1 MADNRLSLIVSFTG
15 NDKLSGAIRNLIGLG
30 RNGDQA
36 LKGMFKQANNLKK
49 EMANLDKQIGKT
61 TDNVAP
67 LIDQQKDLAAQL
79 EKVNAQIDRQKAL
92 NAFHADTNRID
103 QRGAALRSAG
113 TDNVLGGAAMA
124 APLILAGKAAMDF
137 SSGMVDIA
145 QKANLSQDQTNAMA
159 QGILRA
165 AQAAHQMPE
174 AMRQGVDALSG
185 FGIDPREAMQMIGPI
200 GRLGTAMKVDIA
212 DGAAAASANLQNL
225 KVGLGDTGK
234 ALDIMAAGGNVG
246 AFEVKDMARY
256 FPSLTAQA
264 QALGQSGLGA
274 VADLTAALE
283 IARRG
288 AGTSEEAATN
298 IANLLAKINSPTVT
312 RAFAKNFGVD
322 LPAALK
328 AAYAQGKTPMEALAA
343 ITQKATGG
351 DLSKLGLVVED
362 MQAQSALRTL
372 ILNMDDYRKI
382 RADLGKSGGTVQAA
396 FAQREALD
404 ASVAWQSFT
413 GTMSALAITLGATLL
428 PSVTQFFGW
437 VNTGVSAIARWAQ
450 ANPELAGQIM
460 TLASAFIA
468 GRMALGALQF
478 GFGSALSGLAALRN
492 GFVMAR
498 TGITFIQPAF
508 SMISAMGG
516 RLVPVILQIASAL
529 GTALPLAARALVGDL
544 LKVGSAVIGM
554 GRAAMAF
561 VVANPFLLLAAGLA
575 VAAYLIYANWDK
587 VHAFI
592 NAGIERIKG
601 IFTGLPDWLKWAGK
615 MMIMGLIAGLSPAPV
630 VGHVFSLA
638 QKVISA
644 FRKPNQIH
652 SPSRVFMAMGGFL
665 TQGLSLGI
673 TGGTAQ
679 PLRAMGQMARRVAGA
694 LSLAG
699 PSLAPSAMPGFA
711 RTGPQGATA
720 RAAPAAPISIHIHQ
734 QPGEDAEALA
744 RRVMQLIDREKRASG
759 RFADDFD
766 T

>member
-61 TDNVAP
+61 SGNVSP

-92 NAFHADTNRID
+92 NAFHADTNRIG

-246 AFEVKDMARY
+246 AFEVRDMARY

-478 GFGSALSGLAALRN
+478 GFGSVLSGLATLRN
-492 GFVMAR
+492 GFMMVRAAFAVLAPIIGAIGLWPIVIGAVFAALAYVIYSHWGAITGFFQR
-498 TGITFIQPAF
+498 TWASIKAVWDGAPAW
-508 SMISAMGG
+508 MRAIGGMMMDGLLNALIPG
-516 RLVPVILQIASAL
+516 RLASRLLEIAQA
-529 GTALPLAARALVGDL
+529 
-544 LKVGSAVIGM
+544 GM
-554 GRAAMAF
+554 
-561 VVANPFLLLAAGLA
+561 
-575 VAAYLIYANWDK
+575 
-587 VHAFI
+587 
-592 NAGIERIKG
+592 
-601 IFTGLPDWLKWAGK
+601 T
-615 MMIMGLIAGLSPAPV
+615 
-630 VGHVFSLA
+630 
-638 QKVISA
+638 A
-644 FRKPNQIH
+644 FRNYFGIK
-652 SPSRVFMAMGGFL
+652 SPSRLMMEMGGHI
-665 TQGLSLGI
+665 TTGLGQGI

-679 PLRAMGQMARRVAGA
+679 PLRAMGQMARRVAGAGA

-711 RTGPQGATA
+711 RTGPQGASA
-720 RAAPAAPISIHIHQ
+720 RAAPAAPITINIHQ

>member
-1 MADNRLSLIVSFTG
+1 
-15 NDKLSGAIRNLIGLG
+15 
-30 RNGDQA
+30 
-36 LKGMFKQANNLKK
+36 
-49 EMANLDKQIGKT
+49 
-61 TDNVAP
+61 
-67 LIDQQKDLAAQL
+67 
-79 EKVNAQIDRQKAL
+79 
-92 NAFHADTNRID
+92 
-103 QRGAALRSAG
+103 
-113 TDNVLGGAAMA
+113 
-124 APLILAGKAAMDF
+124 
-137 SSGMVDIA
+137 
-145 QKANLSQDQTNAMA
+145 
-159 QGILRA
+159 
-165 AQAAHQMPE
+165 
-174 AMRQGVDALSG
+174 
-185 FGIDPREAMQMIGPI
+185 
-200 GRLGTAMKVDIA
+200 
-212 DGAAAASANLQNL
+212 
-225 KVGLGDTGK
+225 
-234 ALDIMAAGGNVG
+234 MAAGGNVG
-246 AFEVKDMARY
+246 AFEVRDMARY

-298 IANLLAKINSPTVT
+298 VANLLAKINSPTVT

-328 AAYAQGKTPMEALAA
+328 AAYAKGKTPMEALAE
-343 ITQKATGG
+343 ITKKATGG

-478 GFGSALSGLAALRN
+478 GFGSALSGLATLRN
-492 GFVMAR
+492 SFVMVRA
-498 TGITFIQPAF
+498 AF
-508 SMISAMGG
+508 AVLAPIIGAIG
-516 RLVPVILQIASAL
+516 LWPIVIGAA
-529 GTALPLAARALVGDL
+529 LAA
-544 LKVGSAVIGM
+544 
-554 GRAAMAF
+554 
-561 VVANPFLLLAAGLA
+561 
-575 VAAYLIYANWDK
+575 AAYVIYANWDK
-587 VHAFI
+587 VHAFL
-592 NAGIERIKG
+592 NAGVEKIKG

-630 VGHVFSLA
+630 IGHVFSLA

-644 FRKPNQIH
+644 FRKPTKIN
-652 SPSRVFMAMGGFL
+652 SPSRVFMEMGGFL

-673 TGGTAQ
+673 AGGTAQ
-679 PLRAMGQMARRVAGA
+679 PLRAMGQMARRVAGAGA

-711 RTGPQGATA
+711 RAGPQGASA

-744 RRVMQLIDREKRASG
+744 RRVMQLIEREKRASG

>member
-1 MADNRLSLIVSFTG
+1 
-15 NDKLSGAIRNLIGLG
+15 
-30 RNGDQA
+30 
-36 LKGMFKQANNLKK
+36 MFKQANNLKK

-145 QKANLSQDQTNAMA
+145 QKANLTQDQTNAMA

-246 AFEVKDMARY
+246 AFEVRDMARY

-498 TGITFIQPAF
+498 TGIAFIQPAF

-544 LKVGSAVIGM
+544 LKVGSAVIGI

-561 VVANPFLLLAAGLA
+561 VVQSLPAAGRRLGSHCLPDLCELGQGARLHQCRDRKDQRHFHRPAGLA
-575 VAAYLIYANWDK
+575 EVGRQDDD
-587 VHAFI
+587 H
-592 NAGIERIKG
+592 G
-601 IFTGLPDWLKWAGK
+601 PDCRAVSG
-615 MMIMGLIAGLSPAPV
+615 P
-630 VGHVFSLA
+630 
-638 QKVISA
+638 
-644 FRKPNQIH
+644 
-652 SPSRVFMAMGGFL
+652 GG
-665 TQGLSLGI
+665 
-673 TGGTAQ
+673 
-679 PLRAMGQMARRVAGA
+679 RACV
-694 LSLAG
+694 LAG
-699 PSLAPSAMPGFA
+699 PEGNLCLPQAEPDPQPLAGLHGNGWLSDPGPVA
-711 RTGPQGATA
+711 RHHRRHRT
-720 RAAPAAPISIHIHQ
+720 
-734 QPGEDAEALA
+734 ALA
-744 RRVMQLIDREKRASG
+744 RHGPDGPPRGGRRGALAVRSLAHPFGHARLCPHGATRRQCSRSPCRADHHPHPPAARRGRRSAGPPRHAVDRPRKARLG
-759 RFADDFD
+759 PLCRRF
-766 T
+766 

>member
-1 MADNRLSLIVSFTG
+1 M
-15 NDKLSGAIRNLIGLG
+15 
-30 RNGDQA
+30 
-36 LKGMFKQANNLKK
+36 
-49 EMANLDKQIGKT
+49 
-61 TDNVAP
+61 
-67 LIDQQKDLAAQL
+67 
-79 EKVNAQIDRQKAL
+79 
-92 NAFHADTNRID
+92 
-103 QRGAALRSAG
+103 RS
-113 TDNVLGGAAMA
+113 
-124 APLILAGKAAMDF
+124 
-137 SSGMVDIA
+137 
-145 QKANLSQDQTNAMA
+145 
-159 QGILRA
+159 R
-165 AQAAHQMPE
+165 
-174 AMRQGVDALSG
+174 

-246 AFEVKDMARY
+246 AFEVRDMARY

-298 IANLLAKINSPTVT
+298 ITNLLAKINSPTVT

-404 ASVAWQSFT
+404 ARRMAKLHRHDERPCHHA
-413 GTMSALAITLGATLL
+413 GRHLL

-478 GFGSALSGLAALRN
+478 GFGSALSGLATLRN
-492 GFVMAR
+492 GFMMAR
-498 TGITFIQPAF
+498 TAAAF
-508 SMISAMGG
+508 LIPVLGSIG
-516 RLVPVILQIASAL
+516 LVPLLI
-529 GTALPLAARALVGDL
+529 VG
-544 LKVGSAVIGM
+544 
-554 GRAAMAF
+554 
-561 VVANPFLLLAAGLA
+561 
-575 VAAYLIYANWDK
+575 
-587 VHAFI
+587 
-592 NAGIERIKG
+592 
-601 IFTGLPDWLKWAGK
+601 
-615 MMIMGLIAGLSPAPV
+615 GLIAAGAAIYLFRDRLMAGWTAIKAAWDGAPAWMRAIGGMMMDGLLNALIP
-630 VGHVFSLA
+630 GRLA
-638 QKVISA
+638 SRLLEIAQAGMTA
-644 FRKPNQIH
+644 FRNYFGIK
-652 SPSRVFMAMGGFL
+652 SPSRLMMEMGGHI
-665 TQGLSLGI
+665 TTGLGQGI

-679 PLRAMGQMARRVAGA
+679 PLRAMGQMARRVAGAGA

-720 RAAPAAPISIHIHQ
+720 RAAPPRRSPSTSTSNPAKMPRRWPAASC
-734 QPGEDAEALA
+734 
-744 RRVMQLIDREKRASG
+744 S
-759 RFADDFD
+759 
-766 T
+766 

>member
-1 MADNRLSLIVSFTG
+1 MLHGIKTNFLTDGARAIASLSTAVIGIVGTAPDAPDAAFPLGARVLITDVG
-15 NDKLSGAIRNLIGLG
+15 K
-30 RNGDQA
+30 A
-36 LKGMFKQANNLKK
+36 LAT
-49 EMANLDKQIGKT
+49 IGKT
-61 TDNVAP
+61 
-67 LIDQQKDLAAQL
+67 
-79 EKVNAQIDRQKAL
+79 
-92 NAFHADTNRID
+92 
-103 QRGAALRSAG
+103 G
-113 TDNVLGGAAMA
+113 T
-124 APLILAGKAAMDF
+124 
-137 SSGMVDIA
+137 
-145 QKANLSQDQTNAMA
+145 
-159 QGILRA
+159 
-165 AQAAHQMPE
+165 
-174 AMRQGVDALSG
+174 
-185 FGIDPREAMQMIGPI
+185 
-200 GRLGTAMKVDIA
+200 
-212 DGAAAASANLQNL
+212 
-225 KVGLGDTGK
+225 
-234 ALDIMAAGGNVG
+234 
-246 AFEVKDMARY
+246 
-256 FPSLTAQA
+256 
-264 QALGQSGLGA
+264 
-274 VADLTAALE
+274 
-283 IARRG
+283 
-288 AGTSEEAATN
+288 
-298 IANLLAKINSPTVT
+298 
-312 RAFAKNFGVD
+312 
-322 LPAALK
+322 LP
-328 AAYAQGKTPMEALAA
+328 QALAA
-343 ITQKATGG
+343 IADQASPVIVLVRVGVDAQDQDTVTMAGIDLLLGAEMETGQRPRILGAPGLDTQTVTAHFAGVAKKLRGFLYFAGQGASVAEAITYRANFGEREMMMIWPNWSASFAGDAVARAMGLRARIDADTGWHKTISNVPVTGVTGISVDVTFDFGSEDTDAALLNAAGITTGG

-478 GFGSALSGLAALRN
+478 GFGSALSGLASLRN

-498 TGITFIQPAF
+498 TGIAFIQPAF

-544 LKVGSAVIGM
+544 LKVGSAVIGI

-561 VVANPFLLLAAGLA
+561 VVANPFLLLAAGFA
-575 VAAYLIYANWDK
+575 VVAYLIYANWDK
-587 VHAFI
+587 VHAFL

-630 VGHVFSLA
+630 IGHVFSLA

-644 FRKPNQIH
+644 FRKPTKIN
-652 SPSRVFMAMGGFL
+652 SPSRVFMEMGGFL

-673 TGGTAQ
+673 AGGTAQ
-679 PLRAMGQMARRVAGA
+679 PLRAMGQMARRVAGAGA

-711 RTGPQGATA
+711 RTGPQGASA
-720 RAAPAAPISIHIHQ
+720 RAAPAAPITINIHQ

>member
-1 MADNRLSLIVSFTG
+1 
-15 NDKLSGAIRNLIGLG
+15 
-30 RNGDQA
+30 
-36 LKGMFKQANNLKK
+36 
-49 EMANLDKQIGKT
+49 
-61 TDNVAP
+61 
-67 LIDQQKDLAAQL
+67 
-79 EKVNAQIDRQKAL
+79 
-92 NAFHADTNRID
+92 
-103 QRGAALRSAG
+103 
-113 TDNVLGGAAMA
+113 
-124 APLILAGKAAMDF
+124 
-137 SSGMVDIA
+137 
-145 QKANLSQDQTNAMA
+145 
-159 QGILRA
+159 
-165 AQAAHQMPE
+165 
-174 AMRQGVDALSG
+174 MRSG

-246 AFEVKDMARY
+246 AFEVRDMARY

-298 IANLLAKINSPTVT
+298 ITNLLAKINSPTVT

-478 GFGSALSGLAALRN
+478 GFGSMLSGLATLRN
-492 GFVMAR
+492 GFMMAR
-498 TGITFIQPAF
+498 TAAAF
-508 SMISAMGG
+508 LIPVLGSIG
-516 RLVPVILQIASAL
+516 LVPLLI
-529 GTALPLAARALVGDL
+529 VG
-544 LKVGSAVIGM
+544 
-554 GRAAMAF
+554 
-561 VVANPFLLLAAGLA
+561 
-575 VAAYLIYANWDK
+575 
-587 VHAFI
+587 
-592 NAGIERIKG
+592 
-601 IFTGLPDWLKWAGK
+601 
-615 MMIMGLIAGLSPAPV
+615 GLIAAGAAIYLFRDRLMAGWTAIKAAWDGAPAWMRAIGGMMMDGLLNALIP
-630 VGHVFSLA
+630 GRLA
-638 QKVISA
+638 SRLLEIAQAGMTA
-644 FRKPNQIH
+644 FRNYFGIK
-652 SPSRVFMAMGGFL
+652 SPSRLMMEMGGHI
-665 TQGLSLGI
+665 TTGLGQGI

-679 PLRAMGQMARRVAGA
+679 PLRAMGQMARRVAGAGA

-711 RTGPQGATA
+711 RTGPQGASA
-720 RAAPAAPISIHIHQ
+720 RAAPAGPITIHIHQ

>member
-113 TDNVLGGAAMA
+113 ADNVLGGAAMA

-283 IARRG
+283 IVRRG

-298 IANLLAKINSPTVT
+298 VANLLAKINSPTVT

-478 GFGSALSGLAALRN
+478 GFGSMLSGLATLRN
-492 GFVMAR
+492 GFMMAR
-498 TGITFIQPAF
+498 TAAAF
-508 SMISAMGG
+508 LIPVLGSIG
-516 RLVPVILQIASAL
+516 LVP
-529 GTALPLAARALVGDL
+529 L
-544 LKVGSAVIGM
+544 LIIG
-554 GRAAMAF
+554 
-561 VVANPFLLLAAGLA
+561 
-575 VAAYLIYANWDK
+575 
-587 VHAFI
+587 
-592 NAGIERIKG
+592 
-601 IFTGLPDWLKWAGK
+601 
-615 MMIMGLIAGLSPAPV
+615 GLIAAGAAIYLFRDRLMAGWTAIKAVWDGAPAWMRAIGGMMMDGLLNALIP
-630 VGHVFSLA
+630 GRLA
-638 QKVISA
+638 SRLLEIAQAGMTA
-644 FRKPNQIH
+644 FRNYFGIK
-652 SPSRVFMAMGGFL
+652 SPSRLMMEMGGHI
-665 TQGLSLGI
+665 TTGLGQGI

-679 PLRAMGQMARRVAGA
+679 PLRAMGQMARRVAGAGA

-711 RTGPQGATA
+711 RTGPQGASA
-720 RAAPAAPISIHIHQ
+720 RAAPAGPISIHIHQ

-744 RRVMQLIDREKRASG
+744 RRVMQLIEREKRASG

>member
-1 MADNRLSLIVSFTG
+1 
-15 NDKLSGAIRNLIGLG
+15 
-30 RNGDQA
+30 
-36 LKGMFKQANNLKK
+36 
-49 EMANLDKQIGKT
+49 
-61 TDNVAP
+61 
-67 LIDQQKDLAAQL
+67 
-79 EKVNAQIDRQKAL
+79 
-92 NAFHADTNRID
+92 
-103 QRGAALRSAG
+103 
-113 TDNVLGGAAMA
+113 MA

-246 AFEVKDMARY
+246 AFEVRDMARY

-478 GFGSALSGLAALRN
+478 GFGSALSGLATLRN
-492 GFVMAR
+492 GFMMAR
-498 TGITFIQPAF
+498 TAAAF
-508 SMISAMGG
+508 LIGA
-516 RLVPVILQIASAL
+516 RLDWP
-529 GTALPLAARALVGDL
+529 R
-544 LKVGSAVIGM
+544 
-554 GRAAMAF
+554 
-561 VVANPFLLLAAGLA
+561 A
-575 VAAYLIYANWDK
+575 VAARRWPDRGRRGDLPVPRPADGGL
-587 VHAFI
+587 AAI
-592 NAGIERIKG
+592 NAAWDG
-601 IFTGLPDWLKWAGK
+601 
-615 MMIMGLIAGLSPAPV
+615 
-630 VGHVFSLA
+630 
-638 QKVISA
+638 
-644 FRKPNQIH
+644 
-652 SPSRVFMAMGGFL
+652 
-665 TQGLSLGI
+665 
-673 TGGTAQ
+673 
-679 PLRAMGQMARRVAGA
+679 
-694 LSLAG
+694 
-699 PSLAPSAMPGFA
+699 
-711 RTGPQGATA
+711 
-720 RAAPAAPISIHIHQ
+720 APAWMRAIGGMMMDGLLNALI
-734 QPGEDAEALA
+734 PGRLA
-744 RRVMQLIDREKRASG
+744 SRLLEIAQAG
-759 RFADDFD
+759 
-766 T
+766 